1 MTSLNLNVI
10 ITYQNSS
17 TDSRKGVLSSYS
29 DSTFDEILRSAKSSW
44 ELPCYSDIYDVQ
56 LREHD
61 DSEDHMTVEAQS
73 QICTWLNFFCSRGPI
88 VEFLLDKVD
97 SNKKDNISNTTEHK
111 TDEFELLFAGNLL
124 SVTNGENVNSDVD
137 AFFQDVLGSNDSS
150 KIEYNDET
158 QGKKESIPFSNSNKL
173 KGLLTPLL
181 PPPGI
186 LISELNNTPSIQE
199 EKYSPMKDANIVV
212 SSVYDNSSFVVPMS
226 TNDQDEFINKDPSIV
241 SVLIKSRKDKCS
253 NYVNG
258 NHNIIRNSDNTSI
271 KSNIIEDIEKEF
283 SEQEELSGDESDGHL
298 TSNQNL
304 TPRLTALIE
313 PDKSS
318 LKVNESQPF
327 DTELE
332 KFKVHI
338 RNNGGIISLS
348 KNHYLTKEWPE
359 LARLLKKRFSKV
371 HGMNTMTKLFL
382 ENKCLGIKVLPAS
395 ESKPLRYC
403 LSETDNL
410 DMKVTSESSRI
421 NDNLDERQS
430 ALLQAELVEREA
442 NIKKDCKEHKD
453 VQITFDEESGDRRTG
468 AALIASVHK
477 GGKKRKG
484 EDEDVDTEEV
494 AIFRREEKALVDRER
509 RRLGKKAAAARK
521 GVDLGQSVQF
531 VTAQRS
537 QQGPGA
543 SRGGQDEEEEI
554 RPMPQR
560 KKKALARERASA
572 ARGVDLGQSVQQ
584 QTVNLD
590 GGYRG
595 MQGARPVDL
604 GGHRQ
609 FLGICNKHMAG
620 LLNVQT
626 AGGGVERCKKS
637 SDECRFSHQ
646 NLCDTDFDDATRSMS
661 TKKYISKEEST
672 SNYDLRRKINAKLL
686 PNKALF
692 MQSTSNLPS
701 CASISDPHTNL
712 IANSLDSSTI
722 SVETFNPTPVVMS
735 RDRSKEDVMSSK
747 LVQNY
752 ADDAIIISNPID
764 NKGVIIDNIN
774 IDTICDD
781 GVKSSSASKTKNED
795 SNDDIIG
802 HTKRIRNQD
811 IYTHPK
817 TGLQYYR
824 KWESD
829 SLNIPFNPS
838 ATEQP
843 ADNTSHSKD
852 QILRDKIKSD
862 NSNDDINGHTTRIP
876 KQDIYT
882 HPKTGLQRNRK
893 WESESLN
900 IPFNSSPTK
909 QPADKTLHND
919 QRLRDSVRDVLCKG
933 TGKSSGKDSD
943 YDVHGAY
950 IVKKRDRDDVI
961 GNRNRSRETIS
972 SRNRDRDRRPRSR
985 R

>member
-1 MTSLNLNVI
+1 
-10 ITYQNSS
+10 
-17 TDSRKGVLSSYS
+17 
-29 DSTFDEILRSAKSSW
+29 
-44 ELPCYSDIYDVQ
+44 
-56 LREHD
+56 
-61 DSEDHMTVEAQS
+61 
-73 QICTWLNFFCSRGPI
+73 
-88 VEFLLDKVD
+88 
-97 SNKKDNISNTTEHK
+97 
-111 TDEFELLFAGNLL
+111 
-124 SVTNGENVNSDVD
+124 
-137 AFFQDVLGSNDSS
+137 
-150 KIEYNDET
+150 
-158 QGKKESIPFSNSNKL
+158 
-173 KGLLTPLL
+173 
-181 PPPGI
+181 
-186 LISELNNTPSIQE
+186 
-199 EKYSPMKDANIVV
+199 
-212 SSVYDNSSFVVPMS
+212 
-226 TNDQDEFINKDPSIV
+226 
-241 SVLIKSRKDKCS
+241 
-253 NYVNG
+253 
-258 NHNIIRNSDNTSI
+258 
-271 KSNIIEDIEKEF
+271 
-283 SEQEELSGDESDGHL
+283 
-298 TSNQNL
+298 
-304 TPRLTALIE
+304 
-313 PDKSS
+313 
-318 LKVNESQPF
+318 
-327 DTELE
+327 
-332 KFKVHI
+332 
-338 RNNGGIISLS
+338 
-348 KNHYLTKEWPE
+348 
-359 LARLLKKRFSKV
+359 
-371 HGMNTMTKLFL
+371 
-382 ENKCLGIKVLPAS
+382 
-395 ESKPLRYC
+395 
-403 LSETDNL
+403 
-410 DMKVTSESSRI
+410 MKVTSESSGI
-421 NDNLDERQS
+421 NDDLDVRQS
-430 ALLQAELVEREA
+430 MLLQAELVEREA

-838 ATEQP
+838 NDDIIGHTKRIRNQDIYTHPKTGLQYYRKWESDSLNIPFNPSATEQP